1 MQLILTEANYLLK
14 IRFCLESNLTDD
26 KHNESHLFSTG
37 ILSTAQRKLLTLY
50 ASSYLPNQLL
60 HKLSHSMKNVKC
72 KAHPPTLT
80 EI

>member
-1 MQLILTEANYLLK
+1 MQLNVTEANYLLK
-14 IRFCLESNLTDD
+14 IKFCLEFNLTDD
-26 KHNESHLFSTG
+26 EHNESHLFTTG

-50 ASSYLPNQLL
+50 ASSYLNLLL

-72 KAHPPTLT
+72 KAHPPTVT